1 MVDPSIVD
9 RDLVEDLLSDA
20 THPDADYERV
30 EASTL
35 AALCRAWL
43 ALDSGQ
49 VKTVREAIF
58 VDGHSVGKLV
68 VTTGQ
73 SMIGQRVRIVK
84 EPGE

>member
-1 MVDPSIVD
+1 MVD

-35 AALCRAWL
+35 AALCRSWL
-43 ALDSGQ
+43 ALQDAPE
-49 VKTVREAIF
+49 VEVREASF
-58 VDGHSVGKLV
+58 SDGRRVGKLIA
-68 VTTGQ
+68 TTDQ

-84 EPGE
+84 EVE

>member
-1 MVDPSIVD
+1 MVD

-43 ALDSGQ
+43 AVDAGAP
-49 VKTVREAIF
+49 AIM
-58 VDGHSVGKLV
+58 DTRAALSVCAPTEDDFPALYAL
-68 VTTGQ
+68 Q
-73 SMIGQRVRIVK
+73 GQRVRIVK
-84 EPGE
+84 EAGE